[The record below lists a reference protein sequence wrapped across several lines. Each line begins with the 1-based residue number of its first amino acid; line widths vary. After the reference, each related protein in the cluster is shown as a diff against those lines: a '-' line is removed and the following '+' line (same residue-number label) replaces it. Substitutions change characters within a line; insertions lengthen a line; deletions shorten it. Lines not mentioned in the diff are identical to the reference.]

1 MPSAKRQRKREG
13 RQYRQAQVQA
23 AQRRAAQRRN
33 FIRIGVVGSVV
44 LVLLLLLQPFKSSKK
59 TKVSTKTTTTFATTP
74 TTAASSATT
83 AAAAAFGSTACP
95 PANASGPRTTTF
107 SDSFQRCIDP
117 AKHYTAAITFDNGPV
132 TVQLA
137 ADQSPVTVNNFVAL
151 ARDHFYDGVVC
162 HRVIK
167 GFVDQCG
174 DPQGTGSGGPGY
186 TIAEEPPKS
195 GKYAV
200 GQLAMAKTGAPHSTG
215 SQFFIIVGDQGAAL
229 PPQYSFLGTIT
240 SGLDVAK
247 KIEADGADADP
258 NPPKVVHK
266 MVSVTVTES

>member
-13 RQYRQAQVQA
+13 RQYRQAQVKA
-23 AQRRAAQRRN
+23 AQKRRAQRRN
-33 FIRIGVVGSVV
+33 AIRIAVAAA
-44 LVLLLLLQPFKSSKK
+44 LVLAVLASLGKFRSKK
-59 TKVSTKTTTTFATTP
+59 STKVSTKTTTTLASTP
-74 TTAASSATT
+74 TTAV
-83 AAAAAFGSTACP
+83 AAAFGTTACP
-95 PANASGPRTTTF
+95 AADASGARVTTF
-107 SDSFQRCIDP
+107 KDSFQRCIDP

-229 PPQYSFLGTIT
+229 PPQYSYVGTVT
-240 SGLDVAK
+240 AGLDVAK

-266 MVSVTVTES
+266 MVSVTLAAS

>member
-1 MPSAKRQRKREG
+1 VPSAKRQRKREG

-23 AQRRAAQRRN
+23 ARKRAVQRRN
-33 FIRIGVVGSVV
+33 FIRMGIVGAVV
-44 LVLLLLLQPFKSSKK
+44 LVLALSLGLFGSKK
-59 TKVSTKTTTTFATTP
+59 KSTKVSTRTTTTLNPTA
-74 TTAASSATT
+74 TTAAA

-95 PANASGPRTTTF
+95 PADASAPRGTTF
-107 SDSFQRCIDP
+107 KDSFQRCIDP
-117 AKHYTAAITFDNGPV
+117 AKHYTATITFDTGPV

-151 ARDHFYDGVVC
+151 ARSHFYDGVVC

-186 TIAEEPPKS
+186 TIGEEPPKS

-200 GQLAMAKTGAPHSTG
+200 GQLAMAKTGSPHSTG

-229 PPQYSFLGTIT
+229 PPQYSLLGTIT
-240 SGLDVAK
+240 AGLDVAK

-258 NPPKVVHK
+258 SPPKVVHK
-266 MVSVTVTES
+266 MVSVAIAES